1 MSLTAMWFRSHPWV
15 VALIGLVLEA
25 AATIPFALFDAPE
38 TSAALALLIAA
49 AVAFLVGPRW
59 GALVAAAGWALFF
72 VFVVD
77 HSLRALVALPVW
89 LAMPVWFLLLG
100 RREGGPQAAEPPSRR
115 SRARQ

>member
-1 MSLTAMWFRSHPWV
+1 MSLTAKWFRSHAWV

-25 AATIPFALFDAPE
+25 AATIPFALLDAPE

-77 HSLRALVALPVW
+77 HAVRALVALPVW
-89 LAMPVWFLLLG
+89 LAS
-100 RREGGPQAAEPPSRR
+100 GGPDGACVGPPAPR
-115 SRARQ
+115 

>member
-1 MSLTAMWFRSHPWV
+1 MTLTATWFRSHAWV

-25 AATIPFALFDAPE
+25 AATIPFALLDAPE

-77 HSLRALVALPVW
+77 HAVRCCRPAR
-89 LAMPVWFLLLG
+89 LAG
-100 RREGGPQAAEPPSRR
+100 SGGPDRACVGPSAP
-115 SRARQ
+115 S